1 MDKDK
6 DKKNN
11 LSLSEK
17 RKLYQKEQEEKLQNK
32 EMTYLKNSIRRDMS
46 GRPKIANNDLTTAGL
61 LGKFV
66 GKSVL
71 IVIVIILIIMALIG
85 STLIGILVGYI
96 ATAKEVPSS
105 LFTITQQTSYLYDKN
120 GEQIAALTGDSNI
133 NRELIDYSQVS
144 KTYIDEAFIA
154 IEDRTF
160 NTNIGID
167 PRRIAGA
174 AISTLVNRGDSAHG
188 GSTITQQTVKML
200 TGDNEVS
207 YQRKVQEWYRA
218 VRLTEQLPK
227 NKIMNLYLDLV
238 PMGNNYVGVGSAAKA
253 YFGKEAKDLNLA
265 ECALLAGIP
274 KSPASYNPRT
284 ELGRKNIQR
293 RQRIVLQSMLDVGF
307 ITSDQYEEAI
317 NYEIVYSN
325 EDISFTG
332 NEINS
337 YFEEFVIE
345 QVTKDL
351 AASGK
356 YTAAEAYNL
365 VQNGGLHIHTSLDPM
380 VQDKLDELFLR
391 QSNFQRDPSIYAN
404 SPEKPDAGTVV
415 IDSKTNN
422 IVAMQGGAGEKKA
435 NKVLNRATDIRRQ
448 PGSVIKPLA
457 VYAPAVEM
465 DLITGATIVK
475 DEPVHMDVHNPN
487 TEWPTNAYDSYLGSL
502 PVRTNLKISN
512 NVPAVKILNEV
523 GVDTAKSYLA
533 QMGIDLRNDP
543 VDLSLA
549 TGSLS
554 YGVSPLQMANGFQT
568 LANGG
573 LYTESK
579 GYTQV
584 LDSNGVVILEFSP
597 DFEQVFSA
605 ETSYMMLKMLEDV
618 LEGPTGSS
626 PYYGTLWDF
635 NQIRNSNG
643 QIIRTSAKTGTTD
656 AFQDEWITMMTPYYT
671 VSNWFGFDNKLKR
684 SYLPELDYK
693 NQHYATKEL
702 FDYIHKDK
710 EAAEWDK
717 PAGIVEFYV
726 SSSTGYQTSGNYGNS
741 FLEYFKAGS
750 PITPNRPANGNI
762 NFLSTDQIPG
772 YYENYAKN
780 NGYK

>member
-1 MDKDK
+1 MDKDN
-6 DKKNN
+6 KNN
-11 LSLSEK
+11 LSLGER

-32 EMTYLKNSIRRDMS
+32 EMAYLKNSIRRDMS
-46 GRPKIANNDLTTAGL
+46 GRPKVASNDLTTAGL
-61 LGKFV
+61 LGKFA

-71 IVIVIILIIMALIG
+71 IGIVIILIIMALIG

-144 KTYIDEAFIA
+144 QTYIDEAFIA

-174 AISTLVNRGDSAHG
+174 AISTLANLGDSAHG

-227 NKIMNLYLDLV
+227 AKIMNLYLDLV

-265 ECALLAGIP
+265 ESALLAGIP

-293 RQRIVLQSMLDVGF
+293 RQRIVLQAMLSVGF
-307 ITSDQYEEAI
+307 ITSDQFEDAI

-345 QVTKDL
+345 QVTRDL
-351 AASGK
+351 ANSGK
-356 YTAAEAYNL
+356 YTAAEAYSL
-365 VQNGGLHIHTSLDPM
+365 VQNGGLHIHTSLDPL
-380 VQDKLDELFLR
+380 VQDKLDELFL
-391 QSNFQRDPSIYAN
+391 QQKNFQRDPSLYVN

-415 IDSKTNN
+415 LDSKTNN
-422 IVAMQGGAGEKKA
+422 IVAMQGGAGEKEA

-465 DLITGATIVK
+465 DLVTGATMVK
-475 DEPVHMDVHNPN
+475 DEPVHMDIHNPN
-487 TEWPTNAYDSYLGSL
+487 TLWPTNAYDSYYGAM
-502 PVRTNLKISN
+502 PVRGNLKISS
-512 NVPAVKILNEV
+512 NVPAVKVLNEV
-523 GVDTAKSYLA
+523 GVDTAKTYLA

-543 VDLSLA
+543 VGLSLA

-579 GYTQV
+579 AYTQV

-597 DFEQVFSA
+597 EFEQVFSA
-605 ETSYMMLKMLEDV
+605 ETSYMMLRMMEDV
-618 LEGPTGSS
+618 LKGPSES
-626 PYYGTLWDF
+626 APYYGTLWDF
-635 NQIRNSNG
+635 GQIHNANG
-643 QIIRTSAKTGTTD
+643 EIIRTAGKTGTTD
-656 AFQDEWITMMTPYYT
+656 AFQDEWIAMMTPYYT
-671 VSNWFGFDNKLKR
+671 VSNWYGFDNKLKR
-684 SYLPELDYK
+684 SYLPTLDYK
-693 NQHYATKEL
+693 NQHYATEEL
-702 FDYIHKDK
+702 FKYIHRDK
-710 EAAEWDK
+710 PAAEWDK

-726 SSSTGYQTSGNYGNS
+726 SASNGYQVSGNYGNS

-750 PITPNRPANGNI
+750 PITPNRPSNGDI
-762 NFLSTDQIPG
+762 NYLNTDKIPG
-772 YYENYAKN
+772 YYN
-780 NGYK
+780 NFAASGGYQ

>member
-365 VQNGGLHIHTSLDPM
+365 IQNGGLHIHTSLDPM
-380 VQDKLDELFLR
+380 VQDKLDELFMR

-684 SYLPELDYK
+684 SYLPQLDYK

-726 SSSTGYQTSGNYGNS
+726 SSSTGYQASGNYGNS

-772 YYENYAKN
+772 YYENYAKS

>member
-6 DKKNN
+6 DNKNN

-32 EMTYLKNSIRRDMS
+32 EMAYLKNSIRRDMS
-46 GRPKIANNDLTTAGL
+46 GRPKVATNDLTTAGL

-71 IVIVIILIIMALIG
+71 IVIVIILIIMALVG

-293 RQRIVLQSMLDVGF
+293 RQRIVLQSMLEVGF

-356 YTAAEAYNL
+356 YTAAEAYNM

-380 VQDKLDELFLR
+380 VQDKLDELFMQQR
-391 QSNFQRDPSIYAN
+391 NFQKDPSIYAN

-475 DEPVHMDVHNPN
+475 DEAVHMDVHNPN

-523 GVDTAKSYLA
+523 GVDTAKSFLA

-726 SSSTGYQTSGNYGNS
+726 SSSTGYQASGNYGNS

-772 YYENYAKN
+772 YYDNYAKN

>member
-380 VQDKLDELFLR
+380 VQDKLDELFMR

-404 SPEKPDAGTVV
+404 SPEKPGAGTVV

-643 QIIRTSAKTGTTD
+643 QIIRTSAKTGTSD
-656 AFQDEWITMMTPYYT
+656 ALQDEWITMMTPYYT

-684 SYLPELDYK
+684 SYLPQLDYK

-726 SSSTGYQTSGNYGNS
+726 SSSTGYQASGNYGNS

-772 YYENYAKN
+772 YYENYAKS